1 MIGNG
6 KNRKS
11 MAYIDNVIAFLM
23 ECIKCDDTYGLY
35 NYVDTPDMTMNELV
49 YQVRNKLMGS
59 KSVGLR
65 LPYWLGLL
73 IGYTADLITITTGK
87 KMAVSSLRIKKFSTS
102 TEFRSAKKR
111 LNGFEPPFNIV
122 QGIEKTLQSE
132 FVSPDPD
139 REIFFTE

>member
-1 MIGNG
+1 
-6 KNRKS
+6 
-11 MAYIDNVIAFLM
+11 
-23 ECIKCDDTYGLY
+23 
-35 NYVDTPDMTMNELV
+35 
-49 YQVRNKLMGS
+49 
-59 KSVGLR
+59 
-65 LPYWLGLL
+65 
-73 IGYTADLITITTGK
+73 
-87 KMAVSSLRIKKFSTS
+87 MAVSSLRIKKFSTS